1 MKKLANITLATM
13 IWCWLP
19 FTSASTIV
27 ILNPEQ
33 AVFATEKAKKL
44 GQELAASMKPQTSRY
59 DNMGLQLQSLKQ
71 QFQQDQALL
80 SDTELTI
87 RRQQVQD
94 LEQDYQQLGQHL
106 LKVKVQQEQKFLVK
120 MKPVLDKVLLK
131 LIEKHKISLIL
142 NPSATVFAVPQ
153 IDITTEVVELLN
165 QEPLAEDGKA
175 G

>member
-59 DNMGLQLQSLKQ
+59 DNMGLQLC
-71 QFQQDQALL
+71 A
-80 SDTELTI
+80 
-87 RRQQVQD
+87 
-94 LEQDYQQLGQHL
+94 
-106 LKVKVQQEQKFLVK
+106 
-120 MKPVLDKVLLK
+120 
-131 LIEKHKISLIL
+131 
-142 NPSATVFAVPQ
+142 
-153 IDITTEVVELLN
+153 
-165 QEPLAEDGKA
+165 
-175 G
+175 